1 MLTKKDHFVLD
12 SLFPT
17 HLIVDAL
24 PNAIFI
30 KNEDLRFV
38 FVNKAYESMF
48 GVKMADMLGKTVL
61 DLTFLPEKDRDFY
74 HNEDREMVRHQETS
88 HHVFQYQLADGK
100 THTCLYWS
108 GGFAHED
115 GSRGLV
121 GVIVDITSQS
131 KIISVLQ
138 EKLRTVVSEKR
149 EIEEISVIDSLTRLH
164 NRRFFEALL
173 QQHVASAIM
182 NGSYFSCIIIDI
194 DHFKKVNDAFGHLT
208 GDEVL
213 KNVAQCFKSCSRYGD
228 VLCRYGGEEFVL
240 LLPGCRVD
248 EAAAIAERVRLYI
261 LETVSL
267 PDGTNISV
275 SAGCSEYIAGE
286 EALSVV
292 QRADEALYIAKK
304 TGRNRICTTQHQG
317 YSLDE

>member
-1 MLTKKDHFVLD
+1 MRMENDYRAFD
-12 SLFPT
+12 SLFPA
-17 HLIVDAL
+17 HLVVDTL

-61 DLTFLPEKDRDFY
+61 ELAYLPEKDREFY
-74 HNEDREMVRHQETS
+74 HNEDREMVQHQETS
-88 HHVFQYQLADGK
+88 HHVFQYRFSDGK

-115 GSRGLV
+115 GSRGLL
-121 GVIVDITSQS
+121 GVIVDITDQS
-131 KIISVLQ
+131 KVISALQ

-164 NRRFFEALL
+164 NRRFFGELL
-173 QQHVASAIM
+173 QRHAAAAVM
-182 NGSYFSCIIIDI
+182 NGSFFSCIMIDI
-194 DHFKKVNDAFGHLT
+194 DHFKKVNDAFGHLI

-213 KNVAQCFKSCSRYGD
+213 KSVAQCFKNCSRYGD
-228 VLCRYGGEEFVL
+228 LLCRYGGEEFVL

-248 EAAAIAERVRLYI
+248 EATAIAERVRLNI
-261 LETVSL
+261 LDTVSL
-267 PDGTNISV
+267 PDGSNVTV

-286 EALSVV
+286 EDLFVI

-304 TGRNRICTTQHQG
+304 TGRNRVCTAQHRG
-317 YSLDE
+317 YSLDG